1 LRFAVQPKIKGD
13 ELNMNM
19 MKSATMIILAAGL
32 VLGSTAISTTS
43 PTVQAA
49 EVVNA
54 TNFGVRAGV
63 TSSQTQALHSAM
75 KYFYDKGQVG
85 TVYLPAG
92 TYYVDESIR
101 FHAGVSLNGDGMGK
115 TIIKKMGSRAEYV
128 VGAPVLKSNSISLN
142 MTVSNLTIDA
152 DRRNRESKGLAQVG
166 GINIDTAVSNL
177 TLSKVQIRDTTIGA
191 LLRRTRDSVI
201 TDSQFDMTSGHAI
214 AAGHESY
221 PVGEFRNVKI
231 TNNKITNSTGGSGI
245 NLSRAAHTTVTGNQI
260 INSTQQ
266 NDTYAGI
273 RIPNGGEY
281 NTVSNNTIKNYPRG
295 IFLTTGAR
303 YNTIS
308 NNTVTDSRLQGVL
321 IESDNNTLSY
331 NTIQQFNTSLS
342 PESVIR
348 LSNASSNKIE
358 RNTIQTHASFTN
370 VGIRVTG
377 TSNNNQILNNIVDT
391 KGKTSISVEGGSGNV
406 VSGNSNP
413 NK

>member
-1 LRFAVQPKIKGD
+1 
-13 ELNMNM
+13 M
-19 MKSATMIILAAGL
+19 MKNWKRSVSILMLATGMIF
-32 VLGSTAISTTS
+32 GSSTMAPAI
-43 PTVQAA
+43 PAVQAA
-49 EVVNA
+49 EVINA

-63 TSSQTQALHSAM
+63 NSSQTQALHSAM
-75 KYFYDKGQVG
+75 RYFYDKGQTG

-101 FHAGVSLNGDGMGK
+101 FHAGVSLSGDGMGK

-128 VGAPVLKSNSISLN
+128 VGAPVLRSNSISLN
-142 MTVSNLTIDA
+142 MSVTNLTIDA
-152 DRRNRESKGLAQVG
+152 DRRNRESKGLPQVG

-177 TLSKVQIRDTTIGA
+177 TLNKVQIRDTTIGA

-201 TDSQFDMTSGHAI
+201 TESQFDLTSGHAI

-221 PVGEFRNVKI
+221 PVGEFRNVQI

-260 INSTQQ
+260 INSSQQ

-281 NTVSNNTIKNYPRG
+281 NTVKNNTIKNYPRG

-331 NTIQQFNTSLS
+331 NTIQQFNTSLN

-348 LSNASSNKIE
+348 LSNASSNRIE
-358 RNTIQTHASFTN
+358 RNTIQSHASFVN
-370 VGIRVTG
+370 YGIRVTG
-377 TSNNNQILNNIVDT
+377 TSNNNQILNNIIDT